1 VAYSPTSLRF
11 TREQSVGDPI
21 SYDFV
26 VTILISWCPK
36 IEVVAGSPTPER
48 EEPLAREI
56 SFQPCK
62 EVIEVRCK
70 EAIDGHRDSV
80 REDEQADVLRR

>member
-1 VAYSPTSLRF
+1 MGTFRSISDRIIHTKRFSTRHLTLATYRDTAVAYSPTSLRF

-36 IEVVAGSPTPER
+36 IEVVPGSPAP
-48 EEPLAREI
+48 
-56 SFQPCK
+56 
-62 EVIEVRCK
+62 
-70 EAIDGHRDSV
+70 
-80 REDEQADVLRR
+80 